1 MSATKDTNSTS
12 IDDEVLE
19 PVLKKAVEVAITDH
33 GDNFAGRK
41 AELNI
46 QSGHDEIGRQAVFL
60 SINGVGFH
68 IPRDTTVVVPAEVIE
83 VLDNA
88 VQKIYEKVGN
98 NLVERS
104 VKRYAYNV
112 TWLAAAKIAKGA
124 KG

>member
-1 MSATKDTNSTS
+1 MSAKKDTNSTS

-19 PVLKKAVEVAITDH
+19 PVLEKATELAITDH

-41 AELNI
+41 AELII

-88 VQKIYEKVGN
+88 VQKIDEKVGN
-98 NLVERS
+98 NRVERS

-112 TWLAAAKIAKGA
+112 TWLSAAKGA